1 MESRYSGIFLDL
13 ATRLMS
19 EHEVVMATLT
29 SGWSDAEKKDLEEAM
44 RQSIEQFDQEIMTAT
59 GNEEGGVKSSD
70 RVGED
75 DDRERILQSVAGKRS
90 VEISI
95 WV

>member
-1 MESRYSGIFLDL
+1 
-13 ATRLMS
+13 
-19 EHEVVMATLT
+19 MATLT
-29 SGWSDAEKKDLEEAM
+29 SGWSDADKNDLEEAM
-44 RQSIEQFDQEIMTAT
+44 RLSKEQFDQEIMTAT
-59 GNEEGGVKSSD
+59 GNGDDGVKPND

-90 VEISI
+90 VEISF